1 MDSIVNFAS
10 QQLSGQ
16 GQQQNNQQQG
26 EQQQQQGG
34 NGGGLNLGA
43 LAGLA
48 GGALNGGGQQQ
59 QQQQGGGGFNASAL
73 AGLAGAALGGG
84 GGNNNGGGG
93 FNISS
98 LISGANQQNGN
109 GDALSGMIGTALGKA
124 QNVGPD
130 AQINEQAIQ
139 KDHDQA
145 YNQGNAGG
153 LTASAMGSAAAIQA
167 FKSFASGGQQQQS
180 GGGGMIEKLL
190 GMAMSEAAKL
200 FDKSGGAA
208 SGNKQDVMNS
218 AGETVMKLLVQNQI
232 QGALGGGGGGGGGA
246 GQLLGLASKFLK

>member
-16 GQQQNNQQQG
+16 GQQQNNGQQQQEG
-26 EQQQQQGG
+26 QQQQQQQGG
-34 NGGGLNLGA
+34 NGGGLNIGA

-48 GGALNGGGQQQ
+48 GSALGGGGG
-59 QQQQGGGGFNASAL
+59 QQQQGGGGLN
-73 AGLAGAALGGG
+73 LG
-84 GGNNNGGGG
+84 
-93 FNISS
+93 S
-98 LISGANQQNGN
+98 LISGANQQHGN

-130 AQINEQAIQ
+130 AQINEQAVQ

-145 YNQGNAGG
+145 YNQGNAAG
-153 LTASAMGSAAAIQA
+153 LSASAMGSAAAIQA

-180 GGGGMIEKLL
+180 GGGSMIEKLL

-232 QGALGGGGGGGGGA
+232 QGRPSADDYKALGGGGGGGGA
-246 GQLLGLASKFLK
+246 GQLIGLASKFLK